1 MIENMTSIRTG
12 EIVRKSV
19 LGFSMELTQI
29 WETDD
34 EVGEHK
40 GCRAVESIRTVFDVC
55 CMVFQVTRDVCY
67 GHERHEC
74 TTEEL
79 SRVSTSY

>member
-1 MIENMTSIRTG
+1 MTENMTSIRTN

-19 LGFSMELTQI
+19 LGFGKELTQI
-29 WETDD
+29 RETDY
-34 EVGEHK
+34 EVGEHED
-40 GCRAVESIRTVFDVC
+40 CRAVESIRTVFDVC
-55 CMVFQVTRDVCY
+55 CMVFQVTWDVCY

-79 SRVSTSY
+79 S